1 MATDTGKCR
10 RKGGKV
16 AVSIRGFALPDDFLP
31 DFRAPGYGV
40 FFGRVVVVRIEKIA
54 DGFFALEAES
64 FLVEVK
70 QLYGFSRPICQPFD
84 SAGNMKA
91 QLGFAFRHERG
102 ERRRSLPL
110 VLAAGFLLIAACD
123 NVHPV
128 QGMLR
133 KTGLALQMGVM
144 RACGVRCDALAAK
157 GAKAVLLPDTVPP
170 DGTAFKV
177 GQMGIVLAGVRA
189 VRYPW

>member
-1 MATDTGKCR
+1 MWLLVKN
-10 RKGGKV
+10 KM
-16 AVSIRGFALPDDFLP
+16 
-31 DFRAPGYGV
+31 
-40 FFGRVVVVRIEKIA
+40 FFGGRKVSPSNIA
-54 DGFFALEAES
+54 
-64 FLVEVK
+64 
-70 QLYGFSRPICQPFD
+70 FD

-177 GQMGIVLAGVRA
+177 GQMGIVLAGIFPFPFLEFGRFVTLGDFLHRGPS
-189 VRYPW
+189 VVSNTYLPV